1 MISAYFNGKFV
12 EPNESV
18 VPIDERGHQFGDG
31 VYEVIRIYDS
41 KPFMMDEHLDRL
53 YRSADAIKLRIDP
66 NREALKDTMLE
77 LIQKSG
83 LTNLDLYVQVTW
95 HPGIIYSRMVQYLFR
110 RLPNHFEAFLL
121 GIKEQVSS
129 CILMSVGK
137 TATSNR

>member
-53 YRSADAIKLRIDP
+53 Y
-66 NREALKDTMLE
+66 
-77 LIQKSG
+77 
-83 LTNLDLYVQVTW
+83 
-95 HPGIIYSRMVQYLFR
+95 
-110 RLPNHFEAFLL
+110 
-121 GIKEQVSS
+121 
-129 CILMSVGK
+129 
-137 TATSNR
+137 